1 MPEPTPDV
9 HPPEF
14 EALREKG
21 RLQEQP
27 FTSGAPLFGGLIA
40 RFRAAWNSV
49 STKWYV
55 RPMMTQQTEFN
66 LMVADYLEESVR
78 PAREALPVL
87 EELDR
92 RLLALDQEQTRLTH
106 DLGEL
111 GGQIAQLNRKLAA
124 LEERLEGPQPPAL

>member
-1 MPEPTPDV
+1 MLDPTPEV

-14 EALREKG
+14 DALREKG

-27 FTSGAPLFGGLIA
+27 FTSSAPVVGGLIA
-40 RFRAAWNSV
+40 WFREAWNSV

-55 RPMMTQQTEFN
+55 RPMLAQQTEFN

-78 PAREALPVL
+78 PVREALPVL

-124 LEERLEGPQPPAL
+124 LEERLQGPEPPAG